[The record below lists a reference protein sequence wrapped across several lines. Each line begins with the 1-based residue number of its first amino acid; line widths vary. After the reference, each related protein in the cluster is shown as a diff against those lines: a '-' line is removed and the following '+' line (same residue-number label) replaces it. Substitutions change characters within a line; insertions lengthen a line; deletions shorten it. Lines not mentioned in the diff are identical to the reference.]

1 MARISIA
8 AWIVGYLLLG
18 AVSTSAVAQTTTIG
32 GVEFKVRSATLAGG
46 GPNMRFIMAVTNRN
60 AGPVGIFLFTRE
72 TSMAVDSGL
81 SYPGSSIVSNAGLG
95 KCTYGEDRETCSNQR
110 ASMLTTIPPGVTDN
124 VIIEFQGPFSD
135 DARKQGRVAQLA
147 DFSGI
152 MYLTSGDGSAGYV
165 PLSFSDINIHNT
177 TK

>member
-1 MARISIA
+1 
-8 AWIVGYLLLG
+8 
-18 AVSTSAVAQTTTIG
+18 
-32 GVEFKVRSATLAGG
+32 
-46 GPNMRFIMAVTNRN
+46 
-60 AGPVGIFLFTRE
+60 
-72 TSMAVDSGL
+72 
-81 SYPGSSIVSNAGLG
+81 
-95 KCTYGEDRETCSNQR
+95 
-110 ASMLTTIPPGVTDN
+110 MLTTIPPGVTDN